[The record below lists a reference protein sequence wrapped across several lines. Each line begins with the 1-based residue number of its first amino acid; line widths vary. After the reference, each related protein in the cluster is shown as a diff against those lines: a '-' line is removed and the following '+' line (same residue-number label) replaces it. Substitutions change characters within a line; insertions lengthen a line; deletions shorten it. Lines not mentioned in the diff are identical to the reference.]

1 MYTSK
6 KSKNIAAATGLALPV
21 MAVIASPA
29 EAALNAGVAAGFT
42 GLQTDA
48 LALVDLAWPVVIA
61 VTVAFIIISLFKK
74 AAGKA
79 V

>member
-1 MYTSK
+1 MK
-6 KSKNIAAATGLALPV
+6 KILLTKVSLIIASLLALMSFSIP
-21 MAVIASPA
+21 SY
-29 EAALNAGVAAGFT
+29 AALNAGVSAGFT

-61 VTVAFIIISLFKK
+61 VTVAFIIIGLFKK
-74 AAGKA
+74 VANKA

>member
-1 MYTSK
+1 MK
-6 KSKNIAAATGLALPV
+6 KLLVSTLTLFGVFFGFVGSAA
-21 MAVIASPA
+21 
-29 EAALNAGVAAGFT
+29 AALNAGVAAGFT

-61 VTVAFIIISLFKK
+61 ITVAFIVIGLFKK
-74 AAGKA
+74 AAQKA

>member
-1 MYTSK
+1 MK
-6 KSKNIAAATGLALPV
+6 KLGIALLTVMGLCLGFIGSAA
-21 MAVIASPA
+21 
-29 EAALNAGVAAGFT
+29 AALNAGVAAGFT

-61 VTVAFIIISLFKK
+61 ITVAFIVIGLFKK
-74 AAGKA
+74 AAAKS